1 MNSLQNEDLIKILKT
16 ALFDKKLKSIDF
28 KILSYIAYNSDFLI
42 KNMKEDLNISS
53 FNTLSS
59 SIKNLI
65 KNDYILK
72 ENNHLKNRK
81 NVSTYQLLIN
91 TKKAL
96 LLKFDSSSIDS
107 PYFEENL
114 IYEYFFQNIPTK
126 TKIDK
131 FSQIKAIQLLK
142 EVEKINFNLLKKVID
157 FISLSEDLKKKI
169 NRPTLLRKNIKEIL
183 SIYHLEKKGE
193 IKKNDY

>member
-53 FNTLSS
+53 FNTLSR

-81 NVSTYQLLIN
+81 NISTYQLLIN
-91 TKKAL
+91 SKKAL
-96 LLKFDSSSIDS
+96 LLKYDSSSIDS

-157 FISLSEDLKKKI
+157 FISSKEDLKKKI

-183 SIYHLEKKGE
+183 SIYHLEKKE
-193 IKKNDY
+193 K

>member
-53 FNTLSS
+53 FNTLSA
-59 SIKNLI
+59 SIKNLV
-65 KNDYILK
+65 KNDYIFK

-107 PYFEENL
+107 PYFEENS
-114 IYEYFFQNIPTK
+114 IYEYFFQKIPTK

-157 FISLSEDLKKKI
+157 FISSKEDLKKKI

-183 SIYHLEKKGE
+183 SIYHLEKKE
-193 IKKNDY
+193 K

>member
-1 MNSLQNEDLIKILKT
+1 M
-16 ALFDKKLKSIDF
+16 
-28 KILSYIAYNSDFLI
+28 SYIAYNSDFLI
-42 KNMKEDLNISS
+42 KNIKEDLNISS
-53 FNTLSS
+53 FNTLSI

-65 KNDYILK
+65 KNDYIFK

-96 LLKFDSSSIDS
+96 LIKFDSSSIDS

-114 IYEYFFQNIPTK
+114 IYDYFFQKISTK

-131 FSQIKAIQLLK
+131 FSQIKAIQLLN

-157 FISLSEDLKKKI
+157 FISSREDLKKKI

-183 SIYHLEKKGE
+183 SIYHLEKKE
-193 IKKNDY
+193 I

>member
-1 MNSLQNEDLIKILKT
+1 MNSLQNEDLIIILKT
-16 ALFDKKLKSIDF
+16 ALFDKKIKSIDF

-65 KNDYILK
+65 KNDYIFK

-81 NVSTYQLLIN
+81 NISTYQLVIN

-96 LLKFDSSSIDS
+96 LLNYNISPIDS
-107 PYFEENL
+107 PYFEENS
-114 IYEYFFQNIPTK
+114 IYEYFFQKIPTK

-142 EVEKINFNLLKKVID
+142 EVEKIDFNLQKKVID
-157 FISLSEDLKKKI
+157 FISLKEDLKKKI
-169 NRPTLLRKNIKEIL
+169 NRPTLLRKKIKEIL
-183 SIYHLEKKGE
+183 SIYHLEKKE
-193 IKKNDY
+193 K

>member
-28 KILSYIAYNSDFLI
+28 KILSYIAYNSEFLI

-53 FNTLSS
+53 FNTLSA

-65 KNDYILK
+65 KNDYIFK

-107 PYFEENL
+107 PYFEENS
-114 IYEYFFQNIPTK
+114 IYDYFFKKIPTK

-157 FISLSEDLKKKI
+157 FISSREDLKKKI

-183 SIYHLEKKGE
+183 SIYHLEKKE
-193 IKKNDY
+193 K

>member
-28 KILSYIAYNSDFLI
+28 KILSYIAYNSGFLI

-65 KNDYILK
+65 KNDYIFK

-81 NVSTYQLLIN
+81 NVSTY
-91 TKKAL
+91 
-96 LLKFDSSSIDS
+96 
-107 PYFEENL
+107 
-114 IYEYFFQNIPTK
+114 
-126 TKIDK
+126 
-131 FSQIKAIQLLK
+131 
-142 EVEKINFNLLKKVID
+142 
-157 FISLSEDLKKKI
+157 
-169 NRPTLLRKNIKEIL
+169 
-183 SIYHLEKKGE
+183 
-193 IKKNDY
+193 

>member
-91 TKKAL
+91 TKKSL

-114 IYEYFFQNIPTK
+114 IYEYFFQKISTK
-126 TKIDK
+126 SKIDK
-131 FSQIKAIQLLK
+131 FSQIKAIQLLN
-142 EVEKINFNLLKKVID
+142 EIEKINFNLLKKVID
-157 FISLSEDLKKKI
+157 FISSREDLKKKI

-183 SIYHLEKKGE
+183 SIYHLEKKE
-193 IKKNDY
+193 K

>member
-96 LLKFDSSSIDS
+96 LLKYDSSSIDS

-157 FISLSEDLKKKI
+157 FISSKEDLKKKI

-183 SIYHLEKKGE
+183 SIYHLEKKE
-193 IKKNDY
+193 K

>member
-28 KILSYIAYNSDFLI
+28 KILSYIAYNSGFLI

-65 KNDYILK
+65 KNDYIFK

-107 PYFEENL
+107 PYFEENC
-114 IYEYFFQNIPTK
+114 IYEYFFQKIPTK

-131 FSQIKAIQLLK
+131 FSQIKAFQLLK

-157 FISLSEDLKKKI
+157 FISSKEDLKKKI

-183 SIYHLEKKGE
+183 SIYHLEKKE
-193 IKKNDY
+193 K

>member
-53 FNTLSS
+53 FNTLSA

-65 KNDYILK
+65 KNDYIFK

-96 LLKFDSSSIDS
+96 LLKYDSSSIDS

-157 FISLSEDLKKKI
+157 FISSKEDLKKKI

-183 SIYHLEKKGE
+183 SIYHLEKKE
-193 IKKNDY
+193 K

>member
-96 LLKFDSSSIDS
+96 LLKFDNSSIDS
-107 PYFEENL
+107 PYFEENS
-114 IYEYFFQNIPTK
+114 IYEYFFQKIPTK

-157 FISLSEDLKKKI
+157 FISSKEDLKKKI

-183 SIYHLEKKGE
+183 SIYHLEKKE
-193 IKKNDY
+193 K

>member
-1 MNSLQNEDLIKILKT
+1 MNSLENQDLIKILKT
-16 ALFDKKLKSIDF
+16 ALLDKKLKSIDL
-28 KILSYIAYNSDFLI
+28 KILFYIAYNSDFLI

-91 TKKAL
+91 SKKAL

-107 PYFEENL
+107 PYFEENS
-114 IYEYFFQNIPTK
+114 IYDYFFQKIPTK

-131 FSQIKAIQLLK
+131 FSQIKAIQLLN

-157 FISLSEDLKKKI
+157 FISSKEDLKKKI

-183 SIYHLEKKGE
+183 SIYHLEKKE
-193 IKKNDY
+193 K